1 MADGI
6 FGNIYDVRRQQ
17 RQDLEES
24 AMDFARLPRGRGQV
38 AAAGMAGGQ
47 LARGIGGMLGMQ
59 TPEEARVAKLQEI
72 QQRHAN
78 LDLSQPENMKIVAG
92 DLLRE
97 GFSEEAKLA
106 YEMIDDMTTSITT
119 ASQKFDLDSQASMLQ
134 KLFITEHGS
143 LDTVENLKKFKKQ
156 LDQAGLGNTTLYGRV
171 SADLRTLRGEE
182 EKISKETRTSL
193 KDLSEQM
200 IKYNIPTMEK
210 NLLVME
216 NLIEEFRARRGG
228 DLPGINIL
236 EQYDPREPAKKVQSA
251 YAKLR
256 NIVLKERSGAAV
268 TVPEFER
275 LKEEIRGAT
284 FVTDKDIIRWV
295 GTIRDA
301 VEANKKGI
309 LAGYTQDVKD
319 LYVKGG
325 GVSITNNEISP
336 ELQAIINKYK

>member
-1 MADGI
+1 MADGM

-17 RQDLEES
+17 QANLEKS
-24 AMDFARLPRGRGQV
+24 AMDYASLPRGRVSV
-38 AAAGMAGGQ
+38 AGAAQA
-47 LARGIGGMLGMQ
+47 GGMLGGGIMTGLGFR
-59 TPEEARVAKLQEI
+59 TPEEERVFKLQEI
-72 QQRHAN
+72 QTQFAD
-78 LDLSQPENMKIVAG
+78 LDLAKPENIKTVAG
-92 DLLRE
+92 ELLRQ
-97 GFSEEAKLA
+97 GFSQEAKQA
-106 YEMIDDMTTSITT
+106 YDMIDKMSSTST
-119 ASQKFDLDSQASMLQ
+119 SGLKFDLDQQASALQ
-134 KLFITEHGS
+134 KVFLAEFGS
-143 LDTVENLKKFKKQ
+143 LDNIENLKKFKKQ

-171 SADLRTLRGEE
+171 SQDLRMLRGEE
-182 EKISKETRTSL
+182 GKISKETRGSL

-200 IKYNIPTMEK
+200 TKYNIPTMER

-216 NLIEEFRARRGG
+216 DLIQEFGG

-236 EQYDPREPAKKVQSA
+236 ETYDPREPAKRVQAA

-275 LKEEIRGAT
+275 LKLEIQGAT

-309 LAGYTQDVKD
+309 FAGYTKDVKD
-319 LYVKGG
+319 LYAQEG
-325 GVSITNNEISP
+325 GVGTTTNEISP
-336 ELQAIINKYK
+336 DLQAIINKYK

>member
-24 AMDFARLPRGRGQV
+24 AMDFASLSRGRGQV

-59 TPEEARVAKLQEI
+59 TPEELRVAKLQEI
-72 QQRHAN
+72 QQKHAN

-119 ASQKFDLDSQASMLQ
+119 ASQKFDLDAQASMLQ

-200 IKYNIPTMEK
+200 TKYNIPTMEK
-210 NLLVME
+210 NLIVME
-216 NLIEEFRARRGG
+216 NLIKEFP
-228 DLPGINIL
+228 DNLPGINIL
-236 EQYDPREPAKKVQSA
+236 EQYDPREPAKRVQSA

-319 LYVKGG
+319 LYFKGG
-325 GVSITNNEISP
+325 GVSTTTNVISP